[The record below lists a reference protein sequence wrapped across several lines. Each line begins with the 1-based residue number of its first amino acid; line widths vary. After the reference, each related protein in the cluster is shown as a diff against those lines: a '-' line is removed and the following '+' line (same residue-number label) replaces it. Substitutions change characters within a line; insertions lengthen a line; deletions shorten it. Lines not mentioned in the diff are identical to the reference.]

1 MVLAPLR
8 VVAGTKP
15 GPWQK
20 LVSDYEAAAQARG
33 LSHRTIEHYS
43 DSLRR
48 VLLPFCERE
57 GVDDPVQLS
66 KRHLERLSV
75 ELQAKGLA
83 RPSIRSYLAAVNHFL
98 RWCAAEGELPAVV
111 TAPQLRQERILIDV
125 LSRQEIDLLEA
136 AADSERDKLIVR
148 VLADTG
154 MRLGELRGL
163 RVDDLISRGRER
175 FLRVRGKG
183 SRERLVPVQ
192 PALYVRLERYAHRT
206 RPQDASSSALFLTLT
221 RAHAGEY
228 QALAEPSIQHL
239 LRYLGR
245 RAGLDKRIYP
255 HLLRHSFATQ
265 MLRRGMNPIQL
276 KDILGHSSLAMLD
289 RVYSHLAPT
298 DAYQALIEA
307 LREE

>member
-1 MVLAPLR
+1 LAPLK
-8 VVAGTKP
+8 VVAGTQP
-15 GPWQK
+15 GSWQK

-33 LSHRTIEHYS
+33 LSPRTIEHYS

-57 GVDDPVQLS
+57 GVDDPAQLS

-83 RPSIRSYLAAVNHFL
+83 RPSIRSYLSAVNHFL
-98 RWCAAEGELPAVV
+98 RWCAREGELPAAV
-111 TAPQLRQERILIDV
+111 TAPQLRQERVLIDV

-136 AADSERDKLIVR
+136 AASTERDKLIVR

-163 RVDDLISRGRER
+163 RVDDLVSRGRER

-192 PALYVRLERYAHRT
+192 PGLFVRLERYAHRT
-206 RPQDASSSALFLTLT
+206 RPEDASSSALFLTLT
-221 RAHAGEY
+221 RANGGEY
-228 QALAEPSIQHL
+228 QPLAEPSIQHL

-245 RAGLDKRIYP
+245 RAGLTKRIYP

-307 LREE
+307 LRTE